1 MKMEIKKTIFKNL
14 LEIKLKKYHDTR
26 GSFVKIFN
34 KSNSKKFTNNFY
46 ESYLSVSKKG
56 SFRGLHAQAGK
67 YAQDKLVY
75 CIKGKM
81 LDIAIDIRK
90 KSKTYGKIYKKIINS
105 KNSIA
110 IFVPKGFVHG
120 ILALENQTTVVTYCS
135 NPYNLKKEFGV
146 KPDTLPMIMPKIKF
160 LISQKDKKLPTFNEF
175 IKK

>member
-1 MKMEIKKTIFKNL
+1 MEIKKTSFKNL
-14 LEIKLKKYHDTR
+14 LEIKFKKHLDSR
-26 GSFVKIFN
+26 GSIIKIFN
-34 KSNSKKFTNNFY
+34 KSNSKKFKNDCY
-46 ESYLSVSKKG
+46 ESYISISKKG
-56 SFRGLHAQAGK
+56 SVRGLHAQKGRH
-67 YAQDKLVY
+67 AQDKLVY
-75 CIKGKM
+75 CLKGKM
-81 LDIAIDIRK
+81 LDVAVDARK